1 MNVIRKIAL
10 PCGIIG
16 GVWGILAPVVVPVM
30 VLLMDK
36 EELSLLKGI
45 HGTFLLW
52 LSFVVLMGVLGLVA
66 LALIKRNYKL
76 GKSLLWVSAV
86 AMLFASSIDI
96 AIGLFFLPASILL
109 ILAAIGLRADEEI
122 MVGEAK

>member
-16 GVWGILAPVVVPVM
+16 GVWGILAPVVVPVT
-30 VLLMDK
+30 VLLRET
-36 EELSLLKGI
+36 EEGSSLIGMSS
-45 HGTFLLW
+45 GVLLW
-52 LSFVVLMGVLGLVA
+52 LSFVALMGVLGLLA
-66 LALIKRNYKL
+66 LVLIKRNYKL

-86 AMLFASSIDI
+86 AILFASTIDI

-109 ILAAIGLRADEEI
+109 ILSAIGLRADEEI